1 MDECRMVLFKTVVSG
16 VIILAIAVL
25 LFNYGG
31 QIITMTVQNTQ
42 RTDIEPHVEFLVGD
56 VVQKSY
62 MLPAAVT
69 SFGVVKITQ
78 APTNQ
83 SGDISFLVFDETNF
97 QKWNAGSQADSI
109 YSPPTSP
116 SQGEFN
122 FTFATTKSG
131 AYHFVFDNRASLYK
145 KYIVF
150 SLAYN
155 QVVKSQ
161 VPDSRLQYV
170 AWGTLLGGGAL
181 LLVGLVRRPPLR
193 WA

>member
-1 MDECRMVLFKTVVSG
+1 MVLFKTAISG
-16 VIILAIAVL
+16 VVILAVAVL
-25 LFNYGG
+25 LFNYGD
-31 QIITMTVQNTQ
+31 QVVTMTVQNTL
-42 RTDIEPHVEFLVGD
+42 RTDIEPHTEFLVGD
-56 VVQKSY
+56 VAQKSY
-62 MLPAAVT
+62 TLPAAVT
-69 SFGVVKITQ
+69 SFGVVKTSQ

-83 SGDISFLVFDETNF
+83 SSDIRFMVLDDANF
-97 QKWNAGSQADSI
+97 QKWNAGSQVDSV
-109 YSPPTSP
+109 YSTTN
-116 SQGEFN
+116 QGEFN

-150 SLAYN
+150 SMAYN

-170 AWGTLLGGGAL
+170 AWGTLLGGGIL